1 MIDPLQTL
9 LIALSLL
16 IAAIATVYVVLDRP
30 AGHVLLGSLGLLEG
44 GLLVQAV
51 IGIVQ
56 LAQGDGDGVNGL
68 VFVGYLLGTLLFVPA
83 AAWWALG
90 ERSRAG
96 TAGLIVVG
104 LVVPVLILRLQQ
116 IWTPAGA

>member
-1 MIDPLQTL
+1 MIDPLQTA

-16 IAAIATVYVVLDRP
+16 IALVATVYVVLDRP
-30 AGHVLLGSLGLLEG
+30 TGPVLLTGLALLES

-51 IGIVQ
+51 VGI
-56 LAQGDGDGVNGL
+56 AQVATGDRDVNAL

-83 AAWWALG
+83 AAFWALG

-96 TAGLIVVG
+96 TAALVVLG
-104 LVVPVLILRLQQ
+104 LVVPVLVLRVEQV
-116 IWTPAGA
+116 WAAGA

>member
-1 MIDPLQTL
+1 MTDPLQSL
-9 LIALSLL
+9 LIALSLVV
-16 IAAIATVYVVLDRP
+16 AALAAVYVALDRP
-30 AGHVLLGSLGLLEG
+30 TGPVLLGSLGLLEG

-51 IGIVQ
+51 VGIAQ
-56 LAQGDGDGVNGL
+56 LVRDDPGVNGL

-96 TAGLIVVG
+96 TAALVVVG
-104 LVVPVLILRLQQ
+104 LVVPVLILRIEQ
-116 IWTPAGA
+116 IWTAPGA